1 MIAAENT
8 LGLYGDELYKEI
20 ENEMIYSKKIILSWF
35 NKVKKKN
42 KKIIFLGYG
51 ACATGTVLS
60 SMLDIEKHLSGFVED
75 NKDKH
80 GKLSPNSLLPVFNLK
95 ELDKKLKIC
104 FVILAWRFK
113 DQIIKN
119 INFNYNTKA
128 KIILLKPSIKKIKYL

>member
-1 MIAAENT
+1 
-8 LGLYGDELYKEI
+8 
-20 ENEMIYSKKIILSWF
+20 
-35 NKVKKKN
+35 
-42 KKIIFLGYG
+42 
-51 ACATGTVLS
+51 
-60 SMLDIEKHLSGFVED
+60 MLDIEKHLSGFVED

-119 INFNYNTKA
+119 IKLNYNTKA
-128 KIILLKPSIKKIKYL
+128 KIILLKYLLKKLNTYRKLSNN